1 MNQRRISLR
10 TLLIVPFVLQVFG
23 ITALVGYLS
32 YRSGRQSVEDLAKQ
46 VMQETST
53 LVTHDLDQYLQQA
66 HDINQT
72 HVAALQAGV
81 LRLENLDELHRYF
94 TVSFLQT
101 PAVQSFLFGSPQG
114 DFRFINRVRPDEFGI
129 NANLRVGD
137 LPFEAGIATADN
149 PGWLNIYSVDV
160 DGQLV
165 RPIEKIKVD
174 VRQRPWYRR
183 AVATQAPGWTEPFQ
197 IGRSNILTINAY
209 TPVYDDANSLQGVF
223 AVNLSLRR
231 LNDFLET
238 LSISDR
244 GQAFIIDRQGLLI
257 ANSVGKPL
265 YVSEPL
271 TGSTTTPQSGYT
283 QPGLVEFRRLSA
295 LDSLDP
301 VMSTAVQQLNQQ
313 VGSLAT
319 IQAAQQMAIKVDE
332 ERHFLRVV
340 PYRDGYG
347 LDWLI
352 VTVVPRADFMVAI
365 DANVRRTIWLCALAT
380 CGSVMSSV
388 WLSRRIG
395 RSLQRLN
402 HATQAIAAGDLD
414 YPLSS
419 SRVSEVATL
428 SAAFSKM
435 ATALQTAAQFRQ
447 DYEQLLETQ
456 VAEQTTALSAAQQI
470 AHVGSWEFDVAQQQV
485 VWSDELYR
493 IYEADPDVPVPRPD
507 LTIQHIH
514 PDDEDHYQ
522 QQIIQP
528 VADGRSFDAD
538 LRIITQTG
546 RTRYIQ
552 SKGQPKYDQQGQVV
566 KWVGTAADIT
576 ERKQLEQ
583 ALQASERQLKEVFD
597 HAIAGIASMRVFLDG
612 TWEIDRVSAGSE
624 LISGFTSEELTT
636 DNYLWTNRIL
646 PEDRQV
652 IAANIF
658 DYIFAGKM
666 STCEYRFRHK
676 DGSLRW
682 FSQTS
687 NPIWH
692 EAQQCW
698 VVTAMSVDI
707 TDRKQAEVG
716 LQKSQD
722 QLQLITDSVAGA
734 IAYVDA
740 QQRYQFVNRTY
751 ETWFNCDRATLLGK
765 TVLAV
770 IGPIAYERARPYV
783 ERALAGNSVAYE
795 AEMPYQGGQT
805 RYISAVLVPQQTD
818 DVVEGYY
825 SLVTDISDRKQA
837 ELELQNLNQKLQT
850 FLDNAPASISLFSA
864 KGHYLQVNP
873 TFERLTNLPAKEIVG
888 KHFREFVPL
897 ETVTLFEK
905 RIQLLQATQSALVV
919 EDELVLK
926 GQTRYFQSILF
937 PTSNESQH
945 PQTFWSITNDISE
958 QKKAELILKASEER
972 FRQVFVNA
980 PIGIALVD
988 LKGRLFQVNQALCD
1002 FIGYAPADLMAMAV
1016 ADISHPDDMG
1026 KDQHLFEQVL
1036 AGQIETYQIE
1046 KRYFHQQG
1054 HIVYGLLSVAL
1065 LHDADRQPLY
1075 FICQVQDISERYK
1088 IDQMKRDFV
1097 STVSHELRTP
1107 LTSMRGAL
1115 GILATGVLHN
1125 KPQKAQHMTQVA
1137 LDNTD
1142 RLIRLV
1148 NQILD
1153 LNRLES
1159 GYVSLVMEPCQVD
1172 DLLKTAVQG
1181 LAPMAEA
1188 AHITIMTCSIRA
1200 TVQANAD
1207 AIIQTLTNLLSNAIK
1222 FSNAG
1227 SRVWLEAKPWKI
1239 GVEDINPAI
1248 DNTVSHPLIW
1258 QLSAVEPQLSVG
1270 SADTSLPVSHSPTS
1284 PPPSSA
1290 LLFSVR
1296 DQGCGIP
1303 EDKLDLI
1310 FEPFQQVDAS
1320 DSRNTGGSGLGLAIS
1335 KTIVEKHG
1343 GTLWVESTLN
1353 LGSTFYFTLPGL
1365 QYE

>member
-1 MNQRRISLR
+1 MNQRLISLR
-10 TLLIVPFVLQVFG
+10 TLLIVPFVLQVLG

-32 YRSGRQSVEDLAKQ
+32 YRSGRQAVADLASQ

-53 LVTHDLDQYLQQA
+53 LVAHDLDQYLQQA

-72 HVAALQAGV
+72 HGAALQAGV
-81 LRLENLDELHRYF
+81 LRLDRLDELHRYF
-94 TVSFLQT
+94 TLRFFQT
-101 PAVQSFLFGSPQG
+101 PDAQSFLFGSPQG
-114 DFRFINRVRPDEFGI
+114 DFRFINRIRPDEFGI
-129 NANLRVGD
+129 NANLQVGD
-137 LPFEAGIATADN
+137 LPFEAGIATADQ
-149 PGWLNIYSVDV
+149 PGWLYVHSVDA
-160 DGQLV
+160 DGQV
-165 RPIEKIKVD
+165 VSPIETIKVD

-183 AVATQAPGWTEPFQ
+183 AVETQTPGWTEPFQ

-209 TPVYDDANSLQGVF
+209 TPVYDDAGTLQGVF

-244 GQAFIIDRQGLLI
+244 GQAFILDRQGLLI
-257 ANSVGKPL
+257 ANSGGQPL
-265 YVSEPL
+265 YVAEPL
-271 TGSTTTPQSGYT
+271 TRSPTTPQPAYT

-295 LDSLDP
+295 LDSVDP
-301 VMSTAVQQLNQQ
+301 VMSTAVHRLNQQ
-313 VGSLAT
+313 VGHLST
-319 IQAAQQMAIKVDE
+319 IQSARQLTLAVDGE
-332 ERHFLRVV
+332 QHFLRVV
-340 PYRDGYG
+340 PYHDSYG

-352 VTVVPRADFMVAI
+352 VTVVPRADFMTEI
-365 DANVRRTIWLCALAT
+365 DANVRRTLWLCALAT
-380 CGSVMSSV
+380 IGSIFSGV
-388 WLSRRIG
+388 WISRRIS

-402 HATQAIAAGDLD
+402 RATQAVATGDLD
-414 YPLSS
+414 HPLSP
-419 SRVSEVATL
+419 SRVAEVATL
-428 SAAFSKM
+428 SEAFSKM
-435 ATALQTAAQFRQ
+435 VTALKTAAQFRK

-456 VAEQTTALSAAQQI
+456 VAEQTAALSAAQQI
-470 AHVGSWEFDVAQQQV
+470 AHVGSWEMDVAQQQV

-493 IYEADPDVPVPRPD
+493 IYEADPEVPVARPD
-507 LTIQHIH
+507 LTIQQIH
-514 PDDEDHYQ
+514 PDDEAHYH
-522 QQIIQP
+522 QQIMTA
-528 VADGRSFDAD
+528 VANGRAFDAD
-538 LRIITQTG
+538 LRIMTCTG

-552 SKGQPKYDQQGQVV
+552 AKGQPIGNHQGQVV
-566 KWVGTAADIT
+566 KWVGTVADIT

-583 ALQASERQLKEVFD
+583 ALQASERRLKEVFD

-612 TWEIDRVSAGSE
+612 TWEIDQVSAGSE
-624 LISGFTSEELTT
+624 LISGFTNEELTT
-636 DNYLWTNRIL
+636 DNYLWINRIL
-646 PEDRQV
+646 PEDQSN
-652 IAANIF
+652 IATNIV
-658 DYIFAGKM
+658 DNIFAGKM
-666 STCEYRFRHK
+666 STMEYRFRHK
-676 DGSLRW
+676 NGDIRW

-687 NPIWH
+687 NPIWDESQH
-692 EAQQCW
+692 CW

-707 TDRKQAEVG
+707 TDRKQAEVD
-716 LQKSQD
+716 LQKSE
-722 QLQLITDSVAGA
+722 AK
-734 IAYVDA
+734 
-740 QQRYQFVNRTY
+740 F
-751 ETWFNCDRATLLGK
+751 ATLFHSNPAPAWIATLKEGRILDINQSFHLFVGQPAVEAIGK
-765 TVLAV
+765 TCQEIGFWCHSEHRDAYFQALRQTGEVRNFETTLRIRDGHLRTVLISARVNQIDGQDCV
-770 IGPIAYERARPYV
+770 IG
-783 ERALAGNSVAYE
+783 
-795 AEMPYQGGQT
+795 
-805 RYISAVLVPQQTD
+805 VLN
-818 DVVEGYY
+818 
-825 SLVTDISDRKQA
+825 DISDRKQA

-864 KGHYLQVNP
+864 EGRYLQVNP
-873 TFERLTNLPAKEIVG
+873 TFETLTGLSAREIVG
-888 KHFREFVPL
+888 KHFRDFVPP
-897 ETVTLFEK
+897 ETAVSFEK
-905 RIQLLQATQSALVV
+905 RIQLLQATRSALVV

-926 GQTRYFQSILF
+926 GKTQYFQSILF
-937 PTSNESQH
+937 PTSNESSH

-1002 FIGYAPADLMAMAV
+1002 FIGYAPSALMAMTIDA
-1016 ADISHPDDMG
+1016 ISYPDDME
-1026 KDQHLFEQVL
+1026 KDQHLFDQVL
-1036 AGQIETYQIE
+1036 AGQLETYQIE

-1159 GYVSLVMEPCQVD
+1159 GHVALAMEPCQVD
-1172 DLLKTAVQG
+1172 DLLETAVQG
-1181 LAPMAEA
+1181 LTPMAEA
-1188 AHITIMTCSIRA
+1188 AQITILTHATCA

-1222 FSNAG
+1222 FSAAG
-1227 SRVWLEAKPWKI
+1227 SQVWLEAKPWQFEI
-1239 GVEDINPAI
+1239 TLNPAP
-1248 DNTVSHPLIW
+1248 DGVSR
-1258 QLSAVEPQLSVG
+1258 QLSAVGAQPSQGASVASLPGSPSPGSQPMG
-1270 SADTSLPVSHSPTS
+1270 SAI
-1284 PPPSSA
+1284 
-1290 LLFSVR
+1290 LFSVR

-1303 EDKLDLI
+1303 EDKLAVI

-1320 DSRNTGGSGLGLAIS
+1320 DSRNTGGTGLGLAIS

-1343 GTLWVESTLN
+1343 GTLWVESALN
-1353 LGSTFYFTLPGL
+1353 LGSTFYFTLPGF